1 MSAGS
6 VTGPAAAGGRATP
19 GAPLELELDGIT
31 KGYLGVQALK
41 GVSFAVRRGSIHAL
55 AGQNGAG
62 KSTLVKILSGAET
75 PDAGTIRLGGEL
87 QRFRHPLDA
96 QQAGIHTIYQE
107 LSLVPS
113 LSVAENIFLGRLPRA
128 GGVAV
133 DWNRMASEAR
143 AALDRVGF
151 DLDVRRPVGSF
162 STAEQQAVEL
172 AKAIHKEARL
182 LLLDE
187 PTSTLP
193 LPDVDKL
200 FTVLRSLSQQGVTLL
215 YISHRMDELYSLC
228 DAVTVLRDGVTSA
241 DLITAESKPADVV
254 TAMVGRSLEGSIAD
268 AALRGERSPRLGS
281 GAKEKVV
288 ISVRDLS
295 EDERVRDVSFDLRE
309 GEVLGIAGLI
319 GSGQSELAGL
329 IAGARKRTSGA
340 MSVQGKSVE
349 FTAPRDAIRRGI
361 GLLPQDR
368 KSAGFIPDMGVAGN
382 ITLASLPMFS
392 RLSVIDARRE
402 RKAAS
407 DLVTRLGMKVSSVN
421 QPMKTLSGGTQ
432 QKAILARWLVR
443 NSRVLVCDEP
453 TRGVDVGAK
462 EDMYELLREFAREG
476 GTVVIASSEI
486 TEAMMCDRVLV
497 MARGRVIAELDHDE
511 IDPHGQTI
519 LQKFS

>member
-1 MSAGS
+1 M
-6 VTGPAAAGGRATP
+6 
-19 GAPLELELDGIT
+19 
-31 KGYLGVQALK
+31 
-41 GVSFAVRRGSIHAL
+41 
-55 AGQNGAG
+55 
-62 KSTLVKILSGAET
+62 
-75 PDAGTIRLGGEL
+75 
-87 QRFRHPLDA
+87 
-96 QQAGIHTIYQE
+96 
-107 LSLVPS
+107 
-113 LSVAENIFLGRLPRA
+113 
-128 GGVAV
+128 
-133 DWNRMASEAR
+133 
-143 AALDRVGF
+143 
-151 DLDVRRPVGSF
+151 
-162 STAEQQAVEL
+162 L
-172 AKAIHKEARL
+172 AKAIHKDARL

-228 DAVTVLRDGVTSA
+228 DTVTVLRDGVTSA
-241 DLITAESKPADVV
+241 HLTTAESKPADVV

-295 EDERVRDVSFDLRE
+295 ENERVKDVSFDLRE

-340 MSVQGKSVE
+340 MSVEGKSVE

-402 RKAAS
+402 RKAAG

-421 QPMKTLSGGTQ
+421 QPMKTLSGGTR